1 MSSDPSGAPSGSRP
15 KGRRRPKMVAAVVA
29 LPAAIV
35 TPFVM
40 VWRELRRLWSD
51 RNTRGILVVVAWLLV
66 AGTIIFMIIEDL
78 SLVDGFYFS
87 FVTLA
92 TIGYGDIAPATDL
105 GKIVTVIYGIAGL
118 GIMAALISS
127 IAALR
132 LSPKWQS
139 RRREHASDSEADLNA

>member
-29 LPAAIV
+29 LPAAIL

-40 VWRELRRLWSD
+40 VWRELHRLWSD

-139 RRREHASDSEADLNA
+139 GRRQRGSDSEADLNA

>member
-1 MSSDPSGAPSGSRP
+1 MSSDPGGAPSGSGR

-29 LPAAIV
+29 LPAAIL

-40 VWRELRRLWSD
+40 VWRELRRLWLDKSS
-51 RNTRGILVVVAWLLV
+51 RGVLLVAVWLLV

-78 SLVDGFYFS
+78 SLIDGFYFS

-105 GKIVTVIYGIAGL
+105 GKIVAVIYGIAGL

-139 RRREHASDSEADLNA
+139 GRREHGSDSEADLNA

>member
-1 MSSDPSGAPSGSRP
+1 MSSVPNGAPSGSGP

-29 LPAAIV
+29 LPAAIL

-40 VWRELRRLWSD
+40 VWRELHGLWSD
-51 RNTRGILVVVAWLLV
+51 RNSRGILVVAAWLLA

-78 SLVDGFYFS
+78 SLIDGFYFS

-105 GKIVTVIYGIAGL
+105 GKVVTVIYGIAGL

-132 LSPKWQS
+132 LSPKWRS
-139 RRREHASDSEADLNA
+139 GRREHGSDSEADLNV